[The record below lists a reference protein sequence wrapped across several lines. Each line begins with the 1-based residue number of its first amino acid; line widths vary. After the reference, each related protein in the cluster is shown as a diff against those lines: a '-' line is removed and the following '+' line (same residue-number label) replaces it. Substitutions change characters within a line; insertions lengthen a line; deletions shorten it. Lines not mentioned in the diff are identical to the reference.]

1 MAVCYD
7 KKSKTISI
15 NTEHTTYQMK
25 IGPYGVLMHTYY
37 GERISGEDMSYL
49 FRYEDIGFSPAM
61 GDAGMDRTVSLD
73 TMPQEMPSFNVGDY
87 RAEGIRVQHGDG
99 SYALD
104 LRYVSHE
111 IIEGKYSL
119 DGLPAMYA
127 DSPVKGDAS
136 EGGLIGENSA
146 WSGEKAET
154 LKVVLKDRAKNFF
167 VTLLYGVFENLD
179 IITRACLIENGE
191 EKTAVMD
198 KAVSMSIDF
207 MTSDMDIYTFN
218 GRHTMEREAE
228 RKRLGKGITSVG
240 SLRGT
245 SSHQHNPF
253 VILCEPEAGEEHG
266 GCYGFAYVYSGNFLA
281 EAECS
286 QLDMLRFTMGIHPSR
301 FKVLLEKG
309 RVFTMPE
316 VIMSYSGNGLGKLSI
331 QFHRAMRNNLCRGK
345 FKNGRRPILI
355 NNWEATYFDFNGE
368 KLISIAE
375 EAAKLGIE
383 MLVMD
388 DGWFGKRDF
397 DESGLGDWFP
407 NEEKLGMS
415 LHELIQGVKK
425 KGLSFGI
432 WMEPEMVNEDSRL
445 YREHPDWAI
454 TLPGRE
460 PGRGRCQ
467 LVLDLGRECVREYL
481 YQAICG
487 ILDTGDISYVK
498 WDMNRSISD
507 MYNPELAPE
516 QQGEAGHRYV
526 LGLYEL
532 LERITQRYP
541 NVLFEGCSGGGGRFD
556 AGMLYYSPQIWCSD
570 DTDAIERLK
579 IQYGTSFGYPIST
592 VGSHVSAC
600 PNHQNG
606 RITPLHTRGTVAMAG
621 TFGYELDIGKMSEED
636 KEEVKAQVQSYK
648 EYFDLIQ
655 GGNYY
660 RLTKPE
666 EIFMAWQFVSE
677 DQTKSLVSVVMTSA
691 RANAPGCIIRCKGLN
706 PQDKYKEAGT
716 GKIYSGSTLMYG
728 GYLLPKKMGEY
739 QSYQMYF
746 ERV

>member
-1 MAVCYD
+1 MAIHYS
-7 KKSKTISI
+7 KSTKIISI
-15 NTEHTTYQMK
+15 NTKHSTYQMK
-25 IGPYGVLMHTYY
+25 IGPYGVLLHTYY
-37 GERISGEDMSYL
+37 GKKITGTDMSYL
-49 FRYEDIGFSPAM
+49 FRYEDIGFSTAM

-87 RAEGIRVQHGDG
+87 RTEGIRVQHGDG

-111 IIEGKYSL
+111 VEEGKYGL
-119 DGLPAMYA
+119 EGLPAMYA
-127 DSPVKGDAS
+127 GS
-136 EGGLIGENSA
+136 
-146 WSGEKAET
+146 EKAET
-154 LKVVLKDRAKNFF
+154 LKIVLKDRVKEFY

-179 IITRACLIENGE
+179 IITRACLIENR
-191 EKTAVMD
+191 EKETAVMD
-198 KAVSMSIDF
+198 KAVSMSMDF
-207 MTSDMDIYTFN
+207 LGADMDIYTFN
-218 GRHTMEREAE
+218 GRHAMEREAE
-228 RKRLGKGITSVG
+228 RRRLGRGITSVG

-253 VILCEPEAGEEHG
+253 IILCDPETGEEQG

-281 EAECS
+281 EAEVS
-286 QLDMLRFTMGIHPSR
+286 QLDQIRFTMGINPSR
-301 FKVLLEKG
+301 FRVVLKQG
-309 RVFTMPE
+309 RVFAMPE
-316 VIMSYSGNGLGKLSI
+316 VIMSYSGEGLGTLSV
-331 QFHRAMRNNLCRGK
+331 QFHRAIRNNLCRGK
-345 FKNGRRPILI
+345 YKNSRRPVLI
-355 NNWEATYFDFNGE
+355 NNWEATYFNFNGE
-368 KLISIAE
+368 KLIQIAE

-415 LHELIQGVKK
+415 LRELVLGIKE
-425 KGLSFGI
+425 KGLAFGI
-432 WMEPEMVNEDSRL
+432 WMEPEMVNEDSSL
-445 YREHPDWAI
+445 YKEHPEWVLA
-454 TLPGRE
+454 LPGRE

-467 LVLDLGRECVREYL
+467 LVLDLGRKCVREYL
-481 YQAICG
+481 YEAICS

-498 WDMNRSISD
+498 WDMNRSLCD
-507 MYNPELAPE
+507 VYNPELMPE
-516 QQGEAGHRYV
+516 QQGEAGHRYI

-532 LERITQRYP
+532 LERVTAKYP
-541 NVLFEGCSGGGGRFD
+541 DVLFEGCSGGGGRFD

-579 IQYGTSFGYPIST
+579 IQYGTSFGYPISA

-621 TFGYELDIGKMSEED
+621 TFGYELDISKMSVED
-636 KEEVKAQVQSYK
+636 KDEVRKQIKDYK
-648 EYFDLIQ
+648 RYFNLIQ
-655 GGNYY
+655 EGDYY

-666 EIFMAWQFVSE
+666 EKFMAWEFVSPE
-677 DQTKSLVSVVMTSA
+677 KDKILVNTVMTSA
-691 RANAPGCIIRCKGLN
+691 RANSPACIVKLRKLEPHSN
-706 PQDKYKEAGT
+706 YQEMET
-716 GKIYSGSTLMYG
+716 GKIYSGAALMYG
-728 GYLLPKKMGEY
+728 GYLLPKEMGEY

-746 ERV
+746 VRV

>member
-1 MAVCYD
+1 MAVYYD
-7 KKSKTISI
+7 ENTKTISI
-15 NTEHTTYQMK
+15 DTQHTTYQMK
-25 IGPYGVLMHTYY
+25 IGPYGVLLHSYY
-37 GERISGEDMSYL
+37 GNRISNEDMSYL
-49 FRYEDIGFSPAM
+49 FRYEDVGFSTAM

-111 IIEGKYSL
+111 ITEGKYGL
-119 DGLPAMYA
+119 EGLPAMY
-127 DSPVKGDAS
+127 GGS
-136 EGGLIGENSA
+136 EM
-146 WSGEKAET
+146 AET
-154 LKVVLKDRAKNFF
+154 LKVVLKDRAKEFY
-167 VTLLYGVFENLD
+167 VTLLYGVYENLD
-179 IITRACLIENGE
+179 VITRACLIENRE
-191 EKTAVMD
+191 EETAVMD
-198 KAVSMSIDF
+198 KAVSMSMDF
-207 MTSDMDIYTFN
+207 LTADMDIYTFN
-218 GRHTMEREAE
+218 GRHAMEREAE
-228 RKRLGKGITSVG
+228 RRRLGRGITSIG

-253 VILCEPEAGEEHG
+253 VILCEPETGEEHG

-281 EAECS
+281 EAEVS
-286 QLDMLRFTMGIHPSR
+286 QLNRLRFTMGIHPSR
-301 FKVLLEKG
+301 FKILLEKG
-309 RVFTMPE
+309 RVFAMPE
-316 VIMSYSGNGLGKLSI
+316 VIMSYSGNGLGRLST
-331 QFHRAMRNNLCRGK
+331 QFHRAIRNNLCRGK
-345 FKNGRRPILI
+345 YKNGRRPVLI
-355 NNWEATYFDFNGE
+355 NNWEATYFNFNGE

-415 LHELIQGVKK
+415 LHELIQRIKG

-432 WMEPEMVNEDSRL
+432 WIEPEMVNEDSRL
-445 YREHPDWAI
+445 YKEHPDWAFA
-454 TLPGRE
+454 LPSRE

-467 LVLDLGRECVREYL
+467 LVLDLGRECVRDYL
-481 YQAICG
+481 YQVICG

-498 WDMNRSISD
+498 WDMNRSICD
-507 MYNPELAPE
+507 VYNPELTPD

-532 LERITQRYP
+532 LEKITSKYP
-541 NVLFEGCSGGGGRFD
+541 DVLFEGCSGGGGRFD

-579 IQYGTSFGYPIST
+579 IQYGTSFCYPIST

-621 TFGYELDIGKMSEED
+621 TFGYELDISKMSDED
-636 KEEVKAQVQSYK
+636 KEEVKAQIEDYK
-648 EYFDLIQ
+648 KYFDLIQ
-655 GGNYY
+655 GGDYY

-666 EIFMAWQFVSE
+666 EAFMAWQFIST
-677 DQTKSLVSVVMTSA
+677 DMNKCLVNVVMTSA
-691 RANAPGCIIRCKGLN
+691 QANAPDCIVKLRGLN
-706 PQDKYKEAGT
+706 PYDDYMEADT
-716 GKIYSGSTLMYG
+716 GKVYNGRALMHG
-728 GYLLPKKMGEY
+728 GYLLPKEMGEY
-739 QSYQMYF
+739 QSYQLYF